1 MHSKENHMLTKI
13 LVSIFLILS
22 STQALAAIINAN
34 DFALGTD
41 VSHSDGN
48 ASLSWLH
55 SSGNIAD
62 GIQYLPVTI
71 QSSDQSPEQYFVGA
85 THSLTWGIRTT
96 QNYNAALNELQPFT
110 PFAALLVS
118 FATPITQFGFKAEN
132 MSGDGMFMF
141 LYDSAQQPIA
151 TGAGSDP
158 YAYGIPL
165 APDFTVYTGEPFPA
179 ASHYNYFDK
188 SFNFDF
194 DVSYALIG
202 GWDSST
208 YIYEINSS
216 VPEPGVLLI
225 FLLGLTVVA
234 IRRVSTMALSA

>member
-1 MHSKENHMLTKI
+1 MLTKI

-85 THSLTWGIRTT
+85 THSLTWGIR
-96 QNYNAALNELQPFT
+96 
-110 PFAALLVS
+110 
-118 FATPITQFGFKAEN
+118 ITMRPSTSCN
-132 MSGDGMFMF
+132 
-141 LYDSAQQPIA
+141 
-151 TGAGSDP
+151 
-158 YAYGIPL
+158 PL
-165 APDFTVYTGEPFPA
+165 RPSPPC
-179 ASHYNYFDK
+179 
-188 SFNFDF
+188 
-194 DVSYALIG
+194 
-202 GWDSST
+202 W
-208 YIYEINSS
+208 
-216 VPEPGVLLI
+216 
-225 FLLGLTVVA
+225 
-234 IRRVSTMALSA
+234 

>member
-1 MHSKENHMLTKI
+1 MFTKI

-48 ASLSWLH
+48 ASLSWLY

-62 GIQYLPVTI
+62 GIQSLPVTI
-71 QSSDQSPEQYFVGA
+71 QGSDQSPEHYFVGA

-96 QNYNAALNELQPFT
+96 QNYDATLNELQAFT
-110 PFAALLVS
+110 PFTALLVS

-132 MSGDGMFMF
+132 MSGDGMFLF
-141 LYDSAQQPIA
+141 LYDSAQQPIV
-151 TGAGSDP
+151 TGTGSSP
-158 YAYGIPL
+158 YGIPL
-165 APDFTVYTGEPFPA
+165 APDFTVYTEEPFPA
-179 ASHYNYFDK
+179 VSHYNYFDK

-194 DVSYALIG
+194 DVSYAIVG
-202 GWDSST
+202 GWDSAT
-208 YIYEINSS
+208 YVYEINSS
-216 VPEPGVLLI
+216 VPEPSGLLI
-225 FLLGLTVVA
+225 VSLGLAVVT
-234 IRRVSTMALSA
+234 IGRRRKTASSAK